1 MSVLAQCLGA
11 LYPPGTNPLSGLVL
25 GWLRQ
30 VVIAPEE
37 VSSTITDYS
46 LSILNKELSL
56 EKNLLNSLLSE
67 DQIKKKEKKIF
78 LSYFFLNVSIFM
90 FYISTVA

>member
-1 MSVLAQCLGA
+1 MSVLTQCLGA

-67 DQIKKKEKKIF
+67 DQIKKKKKIF